1 MSPMID
7 FTLPSTVPG
16 RMLHAFRCIPEGE
29 VRAIV
34 QLSHGMVEF
43 IDRYKPLAEDL
54 AGRGILVT
62 GHDHLGHGGS
72 IRTKDDYGYFAQPDG
87 NRAVLDDLHAMT
99 TLTKQLYPG
108 VPYFLLGHSMGSFYA
123 RQYLCEYGAELD
135 GAILMGTGYQPKALV
150 TLARTVC
157 RVLAV
162 FFGWQH
168 RSKLVRD
175 LSFLGYNKGLEGR
188 TPHDWLN
195 RDPAEVDKYRAD
207 ERCMFTF
214 TLNAYYSMFTG
225 ILRLYD
231 PEFLNRMPK
240 DLPLLFLA
248 GDADPVGEQSKGVQR
263 AIDSLKA
270 VGVQNITQKFY
281 PGARHELLMELNRQE
296 VFADIGNW
304 LDQQLTRK

>member
-1 MSPMID
+1 MPQMID

-16 RMLHAFRCIPEGE
+16 RTLHAFRCVPEGP
-29 VRAIV
+29 VRAVV

-43 IDRYKPLAEDL
+43 IDRYKPLAEYL
-54 AGRGILVT
+54 AAQGILVT
-62 GHDHLGHGGS
+62 GHDHLGHGAS
-72 IRTKDDYGYFAQPDG
+72 IRTKADYGYFAQPDG
-87 NRAVLDDLHAMT
+87 NRAVLDDLHAVT
-99 TLTKQLYPG
+99 EQTKALYPG

-123 RQYLCEYGAELD
+123 RQYLCEWGDELD
-135 GAILMGTGYQPKALV
+135 GAIILGTGYQPKALV
-150 TLARTVC
+150 ATARALC

-168 RSKLVRD
+168 RSKLVAN
-175 LSFLGYNKGLEGR
+175 LSFADYNKGLEGR
-188 TPHDWLN
+188 TPQDWLN
-195 RDPAEVDKYRAD
+195 RDAAEVDKYRAD

-231 PEFLNRMPK
+231 PAFLEQMPK

-248 GDADPVGEQSKGVQR
+248 GDADPVGEQGRGVQR
-263 AIDSLKA
+263 AIDSLRA
-270 VGVQNITQKFY
+270 VGVQNIQQKLY

-296 VFADIGNW
+296 VMGDIAHW
-304 LDQQLTRK
+304 LNEQLQP

>member
-1 MSPMID
+1 MSQMID

-16 RMLHAFRCIPEGE
+16 RTLHAFRCIPEGE

-225 ILRLYD
+225 ILRLYNPD
-231 PEFLNRMPK
+231 FLNRMPK

-281 PGARHELLMELNRQE
+281 PGARHELLMEINRQE

-304 LDQQLTRK
+304 LDQQLARK

>member
-1 MSPMID
+1 MSQMID
-7 FTLPSTVPG
+7 FTVPSTVPG
-16 RMLHAFRCIPEGE
+16 RTLHAFRCVPDGQ

-43 IDRYKPLAEDL
+43 IDRYKPLAEYL
-54 AGRGILVT
+54 AARGILVT

-72 IRTKDDYGYFAQPDG
+72 IRTKADYGYFAQPDG

-99 TLTKQLYPG
+99 VLTKTLYPD

-123 RQYLCEYGAELD
+123 RQYLCEWGSELS
-135 GAILMGTGYQPKALV
+135 GAIIMGTGFQPKALV
-150 TLARTVC
+150 QLA
-157 RVLAV
+157 
-162 FFGWQH
+162 
-168 RSKLVRD
+168 
-175 LSFLGYNKGLEGR
+175 
-188 TPHDWLN
+188 TPQDWLN
-195 RDPAEVDKYRAD
+195 RDAAEVDKYRAD

-231 PEFLNRMPK
+231 PAVLARMPK

-248 GDADPVGEQSKGVQR
+248 GDADPVGEQGKGVQR

-270 VGVQNITQKFY
+270 AGVQNIQKKLY

-296 VFADIGNW
+296 VMADIAHW
-304 LDQQLTRK
+304 LDAQLQP

>member
-1 MSPMID
+1 MSQTID

-16 RMLHAFRCIPEGE
+16 RTLHAFRCIPEGE

-72 IRTKDDYGYFAQPDG
+72 IRTKDDYGYFAEPDG

-157 RVLAV
+157 RMLAV
-162 FFGWQH
+162 FFGWRH

-231 PEFLNRMPK
+231 PDFLNRMPK

-281 PGARHELLMELNRQE
+281 PGARHELLVEINRQE

-304 LDQQLTRK
+304 LDQQLARK

>member
-1 MSPMID
+1 MPQIID

-16 RMLHAFRCIPEGE
+16 RTLHAFRCVPEGP
-29 VRAIV
+29 VRAVV

-43 IDRYKPLAEDL
+43 IDRYKPLAEYL
-54 AGRGILVT
+54 AAQDILVT
-62 GHDHLGHGGS
+62 GHDHLGHGAS
-72 IRTKDDYGYFAQPDG
+72 IRTKADYGYFAQPDG
-87 NRAVLDDLHAMT
+87 NRAVLDDLHAVT
-99 TLTKQLYPG
+99 EQTKALYPG

-123 RQYLCEYGAELD
+123 RQYLCEWGDELD
-135 GAILMGTGYQPKALV
+135 GAIILGTGYQPKALV
-150 TLARTVC
+150 ATARALC

-168 RSKLVRD
+168 RSKLVAN
-175 LSFLGYNKGLEGR
+175 LSFAGYNKGLEGR
-188 TPHDWLN
+188 TPQDWLN
-195 RDPAEVDKYRAD
+195 RDAAEVDKYRAD

-231 PEFLNRMPK
+231 PAFLGQMPK

-248 GDADPVGEQSKGVQR
+248 GDADPVGEQGRGVRR
-263 AIDSLKA
+263 AIDSLRA
-270 VGVQNITQKFY
+270 VGVQNIQQKLY

-296 VFADIGNW
+296 VMGDIAHW
-304 LDQQLTRK
+304 LNEQLQK

>member
-1 MSPMID
+1 MSQIID

-16 RMLHAFRCIPEGE
+16 RTLHAFRCIPEGE

-43 IDRYKPLAEDL
+43 IDRYKPLAEYL

-72 IRTKDDYGYFAQPDG
+72 IRTKEDYGYFAEPDG

-99 TLTKQLYPG
+99 TLTKQLYPS

-135 GAILMGTGYQPKALV
+135 GAIIMGTGYQPKALV

-162 FFGWQH
+162 FFGWKH
-168 RSKLVRD
+168 RSSLVKN

-195 RDPAEVDKYRAD
+195 RDQAEVDKYRAD

-231 PEFLNRMPK
+231 TDFLNRMPK

-281 PGARHELLMELNRQE
+281 PGARHELLVETNKLE

>member
-1 MSPMID
+1 MSQMID
-7 FTLPSTVPG
+7 FTLPSTVSG
-16 RMLHAFRCIPEGE
+16 RTLHAFRCVPDGE
-29 VRAIV
+29 IRAIV

-43 IDRYKPLAEDL
+43 IDRYKPLAEYL
-54 AGRGILVT
+54 AARGILVT
-62 GHDHLGHGGS
+62 GNDHLGHGGS
-72 IRTKDDYGYFAQPDG
+72 IRTRNDYGYFAEPDG

-99 TLTKQLYPG
+99 DLTKKLYPD

-123 RQYLCEYGAELD
+123 RQYLCEYGTELD
-135 GAILMGTGYQPKALV
+135 GAILMGTGFQPKALV

-162 FFGWQH
+162 FFGWEH
-168 RSKLVRD
+168 RSTLVKN

-195 RDPAEVDKYRAD
+195 RDQTEVDKYRAD

-231 PEFLNRMPK
+231 SDFLNRMPK

-248 GDADPVGEQSKGVQR
+248 GDADPVGEQGKGVKR
-263 AIDSLKA
+263 AIESLKA
-270 VGVQNITQKFY
+270 VGVKNIQLKLY
-281 PGARHELLMELNRQE
+281 PGARHELLVETNKLE

-304 LDQQLTRK
+304 LDKQLNH

>member
-1 MSPMID
+1 MSQTID

-16 RMLHAFRCIPEGE
+16 RTLHAFRCIPEGE

-72 IRTKDDYGYFAQPDG
+72 IRTKDDYGYFAEPDG

-157 RVLAV
+157 RMLAV

-195 RDPAEVDKYRAD
+195 RDQAEVDKYRAD

-231 PEFLNRMPK
+231 PDFLNRMPK

-281 PGARHELLMELNRQE
+281 PGARHELLVELNRQE

-304 LDQQLTRK
+304 LDQQLARK

>member
-1 MSPMID
+1 MSQTID

-16 RMLHAFRCIPEGE
+16 RTLHAFRCIPEGE

-72 IRTKDDYGYFAQPDG
+72 IRTKDDYGYFAEPDG

-157 RVLAV
+157 RMLAV

-231 PEFLNRMPK
+231 PDFLNRMPK

-281 PGARHELLMELNRQE
+281 PGARHELLVELNRQE
-296 VFADIGNW
+296 VFADIGSW
-304 LDQQLTRK
+304 LDQQLARK